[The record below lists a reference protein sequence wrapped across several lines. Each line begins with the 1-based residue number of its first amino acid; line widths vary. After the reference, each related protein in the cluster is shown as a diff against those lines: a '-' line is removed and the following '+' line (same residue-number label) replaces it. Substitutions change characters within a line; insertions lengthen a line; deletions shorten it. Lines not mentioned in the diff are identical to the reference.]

1 MPKLDPETA
10 EALHEGTELR
20 RMVESEGWRIARA
33 YLMGKLAVLDSVSS
47 LPADMSFEARGQ
59 EALLRQHTIAIVTE
73 WLNELEGRLDQN
85 QEQVETLIIEK
96 EETIIRRH

>member
-20 RMVESEGWRIARA
+20 RMVESEGWGIARA

-47 LPADMSFEARGQ
+47 LPADMSFEDRGK
-59 EALLRQHTIAIVTE
+59 EAILRAHTIALVTE